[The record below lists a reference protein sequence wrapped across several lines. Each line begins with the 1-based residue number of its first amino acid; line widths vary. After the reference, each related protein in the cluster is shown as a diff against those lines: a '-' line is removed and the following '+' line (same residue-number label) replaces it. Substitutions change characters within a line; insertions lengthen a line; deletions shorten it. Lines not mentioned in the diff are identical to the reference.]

1 MEDRAVGTLFQE
13 LCVNACLCDRAER
26 GLDSHGRW
34 RGPFVA
40 GGWDGGPD
48 LVPC

>member
-1 MEDRAVGTLFQE
+1 MEDRAIGTHFQE
-13 LCVNACLCDRAER
+13 LHLNAFPCDRAER
-26 GLDSHGRW
+26 GLDSPGRW

-48 LVPC
+48 LVP